1 LEIRLKSLDE
11 EEEEQ
16 IQLIKN
22 QYQKAKAA
30 IQELLSIEEAAN
42 AKQRMF
48 SNL

>member
-1 LEIRLKSLDE
+1 LDE

-22 QYQKAKAA
+22 QYQKTKAA
-30 IQELLSIEEAAN
+30 IQELLNIGEAAN